1 MSYDMPKDC
10 LELCSFT
17 VDTEKAF
24 AQTDKYGHCLAYLQ
38 FYTACASGEKPWE
51 NKCMKYVVLK
61 IDCTCVDFKG
71 LNYQYWYMYMLAK
84 IIFQLYRKAIVIYG
98 VFL

>member
-1 MSYDMPKDC
+1 
-10 LELCSFT
+10 
-17 VDTEKAF
+17 
-24 AQTDKYGHCLAYLQ
+24 
-38 FYTACASGEKPWE
+38 
-51 NKCMKYVVLK
+51 MKYVVLK

>member
-51 NKCMKYVVLK
+51 NIVVHTFILR
-61 IDCTCVDFKG
+61 IEFS
-71 LNYQYWYMYMLAK
+71 
-84 IIFQLYRKAIVIYG
+84 I
-98 VFL
+98 